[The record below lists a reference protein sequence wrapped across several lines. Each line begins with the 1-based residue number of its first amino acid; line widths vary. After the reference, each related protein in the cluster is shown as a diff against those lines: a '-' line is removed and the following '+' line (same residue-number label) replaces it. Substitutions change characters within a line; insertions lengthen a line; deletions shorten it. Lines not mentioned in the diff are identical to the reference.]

1 MRTCRD
7 HRQQNPGECF
17 LAGWGRNGGFCK
29 KGGCFL
35 NERELTKQELMER
48 VDRLEAGGFTNA
60 EITEAARG
68 CSDEDQRRLLYALMH
83 RWDQELAR
91 HQAELDATLERF
103 KEILRDCSDEE
114 HERLR
119 DAIRQHDLDGNRERL
134 ISEIDRLWEIRQDKR
149 K

>member
-1 MRTCRD
+1 MFF
-7 HRQQNPGECF
+7 GGLGAKWWF
-17 LAGWGRNGGFCK
+17 LQER
-29 KGGCFL
+29 GCFL

-68 CSDEDQRRLLYALMH
+68 CSNEDQRRLLYALMH

-119 DAIRQHDLDGNRERL
+119 DAIRQHDLDGNTERL